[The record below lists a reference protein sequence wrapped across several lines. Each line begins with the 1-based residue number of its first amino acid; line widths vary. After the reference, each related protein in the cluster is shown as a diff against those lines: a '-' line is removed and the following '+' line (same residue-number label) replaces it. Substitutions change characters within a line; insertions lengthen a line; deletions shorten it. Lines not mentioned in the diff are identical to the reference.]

1 MKKHKNH
8 ADQKNFACVI
18 HGNMYDWRYVENLYN
33 MLQVNTRHEVKFHVF
48 TEPSRPVPAPMI
60 KHDLINWPG
69 ISGPKK
75 AWWYKMQM
83 FDPAHVPG
91 NLLYMDLDVVITGSI
106 DWIWGLSPHHFWA
119 VRDFRH
125 LWRPSWTG
133 LNSSIMY
140 WDTERWK
147 RIWASFQTRNIL
159 DTARQFHG
167 DQDFLNVA
175 VDFKDRR
182 FFDSDAVQ
190 SWRWQIKDGGLDIKT
205 RTYRRPNTGTVLDP
219 KTSVMIFH
227 GSPKPHEITDS
238 VVSGYWNTVQTK

>member
-1 MKKHKNH
+1 
-8 ADQKNFACVI
+8 
-18 HGNMYDWRYVENLYN
+18 
-33 MLQVNTRHEVKFHVF
+33 
-48 TEPSRPVPAPMI
+48 
-60 KHDLINWPG
+60 
-69 ISGPKK
+69 
-75 AWWYKMQM
+75 MQM
-83 FDPAHVPG
+83 FDPAHIPG
-91 NLLYMDLDVVITGSI
+91 NLLYMDLDVVITGNI

-125 LWRPSWTG
+125 LWRPSWAG

-147 RIWASFQTRNIL
+147 RIWANFQTRNVL

-205 RTYRRPNTGTVLDP
+205 RTYRLPGTGTVLDP
-219 KTSVMIFH
+219 KTRVMIFH
-227 GSPKPHEITDS
+227 GSPKPHEVTDS
-238 VVSGYWNTVQTK
+238 VVSGYWNTTPTK

>member
-1 MKKHKNH
+1 
-8 ADQKNFACVI
+8 
-18 HGNMYDWRYVENLYN
+18 
-33 MLQVNTRHEVKFHVF
+33 
-48 TEPSRPVPAPMI
+48 
-60 KHDLINWPG
+60 
-69 ISGPKK
+69 
-75 AWWYKMQM
+75 MQM
-83 FDPAHVPG
+83 FDPAHVSG

-106 DWIWGLSPHHFWA
+106 DWIWGLSSHHFWA

-125 LWRPSWTG
+125 LWKPSWTG

-147 RIWASFQTRNIL
+147 RIWTGFQTRNIL
-159 DTARQFHG
+159 DISKQFHG

-205 RTYRRPNTGTVLDP
+205 RTYRLPGTGTVLDS

-227 GSPKPHEITDS
+227 GSPKPHEVTDS
-238 VVSGYWNTVQTK
+238 VVSGYWNTTPTK